1 MEDNLEFLATL
12 TALNCAI
19 NGTKPKDVA
28 KDVLEEI
35 KTVNIS
41 IKHHISEIKCSELTK
56 QLYLKTLPEAL
67 DNAEKE
73 ISAVIEKIFNKE

>member
-1 MEDNLEFLATL
+1 MKDDLEFLAIM

-28 KDVLEEI
+28 KDILEEI
-35 KTVNIS
+35 KTVNIN

-56 QLYLKTLPEAL
+56 RLYLEILPEAL
-67 DNAEKE
+67 DSAEKE
-73 ISAVIEKIFNKE
+73 ISAVVEKIFDKE